1 MEWVDSQIS
10 DRSLFPPDED
20 STSFPPEFRS
30 HTKTVFKRLFRVYAH
45 IYHSHFTQF
54 VELGAEVHLN
64 TCFKRFVFFILEFD
78 LVEKRELAPL
88 HQLINSLSQDPL
100 EAEAAHASAADEK

>member
-64 TCFKRFVFFILEFD
+64 MCFKRFVFFILEFD

-88 HQLINSLSQDPL
+88 HQLINSLSADPL
-100 EAEAAHASAADEK
+100 DPDEK